1 MNMQCI
7 NKYKRL
13 VLGQTHL
20 PPKCGHC
27 HACRMNKAIEWNFR
41 IHWEDKEHQISQFIT
56 LTYNNQN
63 VPIRIGKK
71 GPVLTL
77 FPDDYQRFL
86 HRVRKLAERKYK
98 WKDKI
103 RYFLVGEYGKKY
115 KRPHYHIILWD
126 SPLSEKDLNNCWD
139 NKGLIH
145 VGTVTGESISYVSG
159 YTWKR
164 QDEYVRKSG
173 AHPEFMRMSKGR
185 NKGEGIGINYLK
197 SNAILHID
205 NETDN
210 VQYKGYTIKLPR
222 YFKDRLWS
230 QYNTQ
235 LKHLCENGLVGKDF
249 YTIEDLI
256 QKSFIEDQ
264 IKSRIRAKNEKENY
278 SKYIKQIEHIAS
290 NKLKRSVK
298 FNELKLKDFIEAE
311 KELISSKKQTMDTNK
326 KKKSLISNKLD

>member
-1 MNMQCI
+1 MQCI
-7 NKYKRL
+7 NKFKRL

-41 IHWEDKEHQISQFIT
+41 IHWEDKDHVIAQFLT
-56 LTYNNQN
+56 LTYDSKN
-63 VPIRIGKK
+63 VPIKIVKDK
-71 GPVLTL
+71 PVLTL
-77 FPDDYQRFL
+77 RPDDITKFL
-86 HRVRKLAERKYK
+86 HRVRKTAKRKYDSK
-98 WKDKI
+98 RKI

-126 SPLSEKDLNNCWD
+126 SPLSETDLLNCWD
-139 NKGLIH
+139 NKGLID
-145 VGTVTGESISYVSG
+145 VGNVTAASISYVSG

-173 AHPEFMRMSKGR
+173 VTPEFMRMSKGR

-230 QYNTQ
+230 QYNTK
-235 LKHLCENGLVGKDF
+235 LKHLCLDGIVDKSF
-249 YTIEDLI
+249 STIEDLI
-256 QKSFIEDQ
+256 QKSFVEDQ
-264 IKSRIRAKNEKENY
+264 IKSRIRTKNEKENY
-278 SKYIKQIEHIAS
+278 AKYIKQIEQIAS
-290 NKLKRSVK
+290 NNLKRTVK

-311 KELISSKKQTMDTNK
+311 KDLISSKKQTMDTNK
-326 KKKSLISNKLD
+326 KKKILTSNKLD